1 MRPTCFLPLRLLAC
15 TAALFSPCSVLLS
28 APQESPSLTGPDPLP
43 AAAAE
48 SAIRAG
54 LIERIALPLTDGR
67 INTGDFFAAIVENL
81 GFDASE
87 IRFLPSLSLDVQGTL
102 GELKLDAIERITGG
116 VLKFD
121 ATPSALTMTVDRIEL
136 RRRDKEIRTEFRTW
150 MGRMFPDF
158 AAAVD
163 MQFGVKLLG
172 SDGRSVALH
181 AKNVSPDVVLL
192 IHGLDDPGTVWTYLA
207 PELVKQGYATCIFT
221 YPNDQPIA
229 DSARLFATTLQDMRG
244 LGVQRVSVVAHSMG
258 GLVAREVLTN
268 PAFMNGDGTG
278 GDSYPAIPR
287 LTLLGT
293 PNQGSPMAYFHPV
306 GEARD
311 QIVRALSGDGLIFGS
326 IFDGAG
332 EAQIDLLPGSD
343 FLTALN
349 ARPNPSHTKLTVI
362 AGRASPVSDGDIPDL
377 AARVASLWPTQKE
390 ADVAEKLSAALAD
403 LSAGVGDGCVSIASA
418 QLRGAD
424 DVTIV
429 DGNHLTMIRNYIIDR
444 DRTPPCVPIILERL
458 RDDGV
463 PKRTAGE

>member
-1 MRPTCFLPLRLLAC
+1 MR
-15 TAALFSPCSVLLS
+15 SPCSSRSHLFVIAAAALLSGSSLLLS
-28 APQESPSLTGPDPLP
+28 APQESPASAGPDPLP
-43 AAAAE
+43 AATE

-54 LIERIALPLTDGR
+54 LIERISLPLTDGR
-67 INTGDFFAAIVENL
+67 INTGDFFAAIVQNL

-87 IRFLPSLSLDVQGTL
+87 IRSLPSLSLDVLGTL

-116 VLKFD
+116 VLKFE
-121 ATPSALTMTVDRIEL
+121 ATASALTMTVDRIEL

-172 SDGRSVALH
+172 PEGRSTALH
-181 AKNVSPDVVLL
+181 AKNAPPDVVLL
-192 IHGLDDPGTVWTYLA
+192 IHGLDDPGTVWTFLA
-207 PELVKQGYATCIFT
+207 PELVKQGYATCVFT

-229 DSARLFATTLQDMRG
+229 DSARLFASTLQDMRG
-244 LGVQRVSVVAHSMG
+244 LGVRRVSIVAHSMG

-268 PAFMNGDGTG
+268 PAFMNGDGAG
-278 GDSYPAIPR
+278 GDAYPAVPR
-287 LTLLGT
+287 LMLLGT

-311 QIVRALSGDGLIFGS
+311 QIVRAFSGDGLIFGS

-349 ARPNPSHTKLTVI
+349 ARPNPANTKFTVI
-362 AGRASPVSDGDIPDL
+362 AGRASPVSEGDIPEL
-377 AARVASLWPTQKE
+377 AARVASLWPTQNE

-424 DVTIV
+424 DFTVV
-429 DGNHLTMIRNYIIDR
+429 DGNHLTMIRNYFIDR
-444 DRTPPCVPIILERL
+444 DRTPPCVPIILQRL
-458 RDDGV
+458 RDDAV
-463 PKRTAGE
+463 PLRTSGE